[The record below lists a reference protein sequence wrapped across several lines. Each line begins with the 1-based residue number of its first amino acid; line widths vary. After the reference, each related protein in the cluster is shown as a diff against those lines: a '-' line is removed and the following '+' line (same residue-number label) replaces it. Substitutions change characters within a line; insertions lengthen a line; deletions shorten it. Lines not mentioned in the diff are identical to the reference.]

1 MEGIDQF
8 EQSFIVGQYE
18 CDCNGRMKAGA
29 LLSQTQAISTNH
41 CNAIGWTIFGGIR
54 RDSCGRSYPH
64 GDPSISTEPG
74 NL

>member
-41 CNAIGWTIFGGIR
+41 CNAIGWTLS
-54 RDSCGRSYPH
+54 SCIPPKPH
-64 GDPSISTEPG
+64 GFSAGKDLFGDIR
-74 NL
+74 

>member
-41 CNAIGWTIFGGIR
+41 CNAIGWTI
-54 RDSCGRSYPH
+54 
-64 GDPSISTEPG
+64 E
-74 NL
+74 L

>member
-29 LLSQTQAISTNH
+29 LLSQTQAISTNPVSYTH
-41 CNAIGWTIFGGIR
+41 LTLPTIA
-54 RDSCGRSYPH
+54 
-64 GDPSISTEPG
+64 
-74 NL
+74 